1 MRLLLD
7 EHYSPRIA
15 KQLRRR
21 GHDVVAARERPE
33 LRGLSDEALFALMAS
48 QRRAIMTEDASDFL
62 PIVRAAT
69 VRGTNHFGV
78 VLTSPR
84 QFPRTSRAIGRLVV
98 ALDAFLAG
106 HPAEDALRG
115 QSWWLEPVR

>member
-7 EHYSPRIA
+7 EHLPPRIA
-15 KQLRRR
+15 DELRRR
-21 GHDVVAARERPE
+21 GHDVVAAPKCSD
-33 LRGLSDEALFALMAS
+33 LPGLGDGALFAWAAAK
-48 QRRAIMTEDASDFL
+48 QRAILTENALDFL

-69 VRGTNHFGV
+69 VRGIDHFGV

-98 ALDAFLAG
+98 ALDALLVAN
-106 HPAEDALRG
+106 PTEDALRR
-115 QSWWLEPVR
+115 QTWWLEPVR